1 MFTENKNNT
10 KPENKGFKETKLG
23 WIPEDWEICKIDQIF
38 RFLNSNSYSRSNLEY
53 SNVPKG
59 IRNIH
64 YGDIHSTYNTG
75 ILDCIDFNIIPKV
88 NDDIDVSVNYDRLKD
103 GDLVIADASE
113 DYEGV
118 GSAVELI
125 NVGDLKIV
133 AGLHTFAL
141 RDHSSKTVLGF
152 RNNLLFNE
160 KVRNELKRIATGTKV
175 YGISKYNFK
184 KFEVIIPPLK
194 DQKAIANCLNTWD
207 TAITKLDALIKAK
220 QQLKKALMQQL
231 LSGKKRLS
239 GFNVNWCTNRFD
251 YFLEYSPRPVDKPKT
266 AFTKLGIR
274 SHCKGTFQNQNF
286 KPANIAIDTLYL
298 VKPNDLIVNITF
310 AWEGAIA
317 IVKNNDEG
325 ALVSHRFPTYTFKKD
340 LSEVEYFRQFIQTKK
355 FRYLLELISPGGAGR
370 NRVLSKKE
378 LNKLKITIPNYEE
391 QTAIA
396 QVLNT
401 ADQEIAL
408 LIAQHNQLQLQK
420 KGLMQLLL
428 TGKKRLI
435 TNG

>member
-1 MFTENKNNT
+1 MEKNI
-10 KPENKGFKETKLG
+10 KSENKGFKETKLG
-23 WIPEDWEICKIDQIF
+23 WIPRDWEIYRIDEIF
-38 RFLNSNSYSRSNLEY
+38 RFLRSNSYSRSNLEY
-53 SNVPKG
+53 SINSDG

-64 YGDIHSTYNTG
+64 YGDIHSLYTTG
-75 ILDCIDFNIIPKV
+75 VLDCDNFSIIPKV
-88 NDDIDVSVNYDRLKD
+88 KNSIKVGDNYDRLQD

-113 DYEGV
+113 DYDGV
-118 GSAVELI
+118 GSIIELI
-125 NVGDLKIV
+125 NIRELNIV

-141 RDHSSKTVLGF
+141 RDKASKTILGF
-152 RNNLLFNE
+152 RNNILSNE
-160 KVRNELKRIATGTKV
+160 KVRNELKRIATGSKV
-175 YGISKYNFK
+175 YGISKYNFQ
-184 KFEVIIPPLK
+184 KFEIIIPPIPE
-194 DQKAIANCLNTWD
+194 QKAIATCLTSWD
-207 TAITKLDALIKAK
+207 TAITKLNAIIKAK

-231 LSGKKRLS
+231 LSGKKRLP
-239 GFNVNWCTNRFD
+239 GFNMDWRTNRFD

-378 LNKLKITIPNYEE
+378 LNKLKITIPNSEE

-396 QVLNT
+396 QVLKT

-408 LIAQHNQLQLQK
+408 LITQHNQLQLQK